1 MPSRRQAII
10 AALTTV
16 CVGLISTGASA
27 IDFGVMDAR
36 ALAMGGTAVAVGNSA
51 QAQYYNPA
59 LLGFHRGDED
69 LTRDGRGFFPTLV
82 VRASNTVGDAR
93 DAVDDNLDDELS
105 SAVTAFNTIPN
116 AASAGAVATSAK
128 DLRRVLDKLANKD
141 VTLDGFIGYSM
152 SEPSN
157 HEGGAFYVGAR
168 VIGVGTSVV
177 SSEDLALLD
186 SYISA
191 MNELAGGDT
200 LQQVA
205 QRHPDLINTN
215 GSLRD
220 PTQAL
225 TSSADV
231 SALAIGEWGMAL
243 GKEFEFWDQAISFG
257 ITPKLMRVD
266 AYRDQVSFNSPDTT
280 SLDDT
285 LDQFSDSKTTHIA
298 FNADL
303 GIAAIIADHYRVGVA
318 VKDVFAKSFRSH
330 QENDP
335 LTGLPRPDLLIKLHP
350 RSRMGLGY
358 VNETFSLGLDYDL
371 QESTPMANEAPSR
384 NISFGAEYWV
394 IPGWSLRMGYR
405 QDQVGLRDS
414 ATSAGIGYQWRRFI
428 AEFAYAKSDQSEAG
442 GLQLGWAF

>member
-1 MPSRRQAII
+1 MPSRHYSLKPVL
-10 AALTTV
+10 AASFASL
-16 CVGLISTGASA
+16 LSAGAGA
-27 IDFGVMDAR
+27 LDFGVMDAR

-69 LTRDGRGFFPTLV
+69 LTRDGRGLFPTLV
-82 VRASNTVGDAR
+82 ARASNTVQDAR

-105 SAVTAFNTIPN
+105 SAVTMFNTSPN
-116 AASAGAVATSAK
+116 AAGATAVAASAK
-128 DLRRVLDKLANKD
+128 DLRRVLNKLANKD
-141 VTLDGFIGYSM
+141 VTLDGFVGYSM
-152 SEPSN
+152 SEPSD

-168 VIGVGTSVV
+168 VIGAGTSVV
-177 SSEDLALLD
+177 SGDDLTLLD
-186 SYISA
+186 NYISA

-215 GSLRD
+215 GTLRD

-243 GKEFEFWDQAISFG
+243 GKEFEFWDQAVSLG

-266 AYRDQVSFNSPDTT
+266 AYRDQVNFNNQQTT
-280 SLDDT
+280 SVDDT

-303 GIAAIIADHYRVGVA
+303 GVAAIIAEHYRVGLA
-318 VKDVFAKSFRSH
+318 VKDAFAKNFRSH

-335 LTGLPRPDLLIKLHP
+335 VTGLPRPDLILKLHP
-350 RSRMGLGY
+350 RSRMGVGY
-358 VNETFSLGLDYDL
+358 VNDSFSLGLDYDL
-371 QESTPMANEAPSR
+371 QKSTPMANEAPSQ

-394 IPGWSLRMGYR
+394 MPGWSVRMGYR

>member
-1 MPSRRQAII
+1 MLFRRYSVTSSL
-10 AALTTV
+10 AAA
-16 CVGLISTGASA
+16 CVGLISASAAA

-36 ALAMGGTAVAVGNSA
+36 ALAMGGTVVALGNSA

-69 LTRDGRGFFPTLV
+69 LTRDGRGYFPTLV
-82 VRASNTVGDAR
+82 VRASNTVKDAW
-93 DAVDDNLDDELS
+93 DAADDNLDDELS
-105 SAVTAFNTIPN
+105 SAVTTFNTQPTS
-116 AASAGAVATSAK
+116 AGAGAVAISAK
-128 DLRRVLDKLANKD
+128 DLRRVLNKLANKD

-152 SEPSN
+152 SEPSD

-177 SSEDLALLD
+177 SQSDLTLLD
-186 SYISA
+186 DYITA
-191 MNELAGGDT
+191 MNEVANGDT

-205 QRHPDLINTN
+205 QRHPTLVNPN
-215 GSLRD
+215 GTLRD

-225 TSSADV
+225 TSSADI

-243 GKEFEFWDQAISFG
+243 GKEFAIWDQAISFG
-257 ITPKLMRVD
+257 VTPKLMRVD
-266 AYRDQVSFNSPDTT
+266 AYRDQVDFNNPDTT
-280 SLDDT
+280 SVDDT
-285 LDQFSDSKTTHIA
+285 LDKFSDSKTTHIA

-303 GIAAIIADHYRVGVA
+303 GVAAIIADHYRVGLA
-318 VKDVFAKSFRSH
+318 VKDAFARNFRSH
-330 QENDP
+330 QDNDP
-335 LTGLPRPDLLIKLHP
+335 VTGLARPDLLIKLHP

-358 VNETFSLGLDYDL
+358 VTENLSVGLDYDL
-371 QESTPMANEAPSR
+371 QESTPMANEAPSQ

-394 IPGWSLRMGYR
+394 MPGWSLRMGYR

>member
-1 MPSRRQAII
+1 MLSRHYTLMPIL
-10 AALTTV
+10 AASLASF
-16 CVGLISTGASA
+16 LSASA
-27 IDFGVMDAR
+27 SALDFGVMDAR
-36 ALAMGGTAVAVGNSA
+36 ALAMGGTVVAVGNSA

-82 VRASNTVGDAR
+82 VRASNTVNDAWNL
-93 DAVDDNLDDELS
+93 VDDNLDDELS
-105 SAVTAFNTIPN
+105 SAVTNFNSLPN
-116 AASAGAVATSAK
+116 ASSASAVATSAK
-128 DLRRVLDKLANKD
+128 DLRKVLNKLANKD

-152 SEPSN
+152 SEPSD
-157 HEGGAFYVGAR
+157 HEGGAFYLGAR
-168 VIGVGTSVV
+168 VIGAGTSVV
-177 SSEDLALLD
+177 GQDDLALLD
-186 SYISA
+186 DYITA

-205 QRHPDLINTN
+205 QRHPTLINTN
-215 GSLRD
+215 GTLRD
-220 PTQAL
+220 PAQTL
-225 TSSADV
+225 TSSADI
-231 SALAIGEWGMAL
+231 SALAISEWGMAL
-243 GKEFEFWDQAISFG
+243 GKEFEIWDQAISFG

-266 AYRDQVSFNSPDTT
+266 AYRDQVDFNKPDTT
-280 SLDDT
+280 SIDDT

-298 FNADL
+298 FNADF
-303 GIAAIIADHYRVGVA
+303 GVAAIIAEHYRVGIA
-318 VKDVFAKSFRSH
+318 VKDAFAKNFRSH
-330 QENDP
+330 QEND
-335 LTGLPRPDLLIKLHP
+335 LITGLPRPDLMIKLHP

-358 VNETFSLGLDYDL
+358 VNDTFSLGLDYDL
-371 QESTPMANEAPSR
+371 QESTPMANEAPSQ

-394 IPGWSLRMGYR
+394 MPGWSLRMGYR